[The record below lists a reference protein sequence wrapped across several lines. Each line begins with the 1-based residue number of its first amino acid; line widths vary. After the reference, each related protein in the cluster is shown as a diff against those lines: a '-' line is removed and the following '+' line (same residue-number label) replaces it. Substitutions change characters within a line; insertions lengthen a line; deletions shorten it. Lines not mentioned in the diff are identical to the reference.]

1 MKIKLSAL
9 AERLGLDHTGEDI
22 EIAGV
27 NTLDKAG
34 PDEISFLVNP
44 KYVSELATTRAG
56 CVLTSGP
63 YVDKVERALVSSN
76 VYMDLAKV
84 VNLFAEPQGCLSGQ
98 SELAY
103 VHPDAKVDGT
113 ATVYP
118 FAFIGAN
125 AVVGADTVI
134 FPGCYVGERSTV
146 GEKCILYPN
155 VVVMGGLTVG
165 DRVILQPGA
174 VLGGDGYGY
183 AQTPVGH
190 MKIPQIGDVVVED
203 DVEVGSNSA
212 IDRAA
217 LDSTRI
223 GKGTK
228 VDNLVQIGHNVQVGE
243 HCLVI
248 GQVGIG
254 GSTRIGNGV
263 VLAGQ
268 VGVAD
273 NADIGDGTMV
283 GAQSGLAGKVE
294 PGSKLAGSPVMPAG
308 TFLKA
313 AGVCLPKLP
322 DLFKRVKKLEK
333 ELAAL
338 SKMIDEEECDE

>member
-9 AERLGLDHTGEDI
+9 AEELGLDRTGDDM

-44 KYVSELATTRAG
+44 RYAHLLDTTRAG

-63 YVDKVERALVSSN
+63 YADRVARALVSAN

-84 VNLFAEPQGCLSGQ
+84 VNRFAKPQGCLTGI

-103 VHPDAKVDGT
+103 IHPEARVDES

-118 FAFIGAN
+118 FAFIGAG
-125 AVVGADTVI
+125 AVVGANSAV
-134 FPGCYVGERSTV
+134 FAGCYVGEGCVV
-146 GEKCILYPN
+146 GDDCLLYPN
-155 VVVMGGLTVG
+155 AVVMGGVRLG
-165 DRVILQPGA
+165 DGVILQPGA
-174 VLGGDGYGY
+174 VVGGDGYGY
-183 AQTPVGH
+183 AQTPLGH
-190 MKIPQIGDVVVED
+190 MKIPQIGTVVVED
-203 DVEVGSNSA
+203 AVEIGSNTA

-217 LDSTRI
+217 LDTTRI
-223 GKGTK
+223 GRGTK
-228 VDNLVQIGHNVQVGE
+228 IDNLVQIGHNVQVGE
-243 HCLVI
+243 HCLII

-254 GSTRIGNGV
+254 GSTRVGDHV

-273 NADIGDGTMV
+273 NADIGDGTMIA
-283 GAQSGLAGKVE
+283 AQSGVSGKVE
-294 PGSKLAGSPVMPAG
+294 PGSKLAGTPVMPAG

-313 AGVCLPKLP
+313 AGSCMPRLPE
-322 DLFKRVKKLEK
+322 LFRRVKALEK
-333 ELAAL
+333 ELEAVRAAAD
-338 SKMIDEEECDE
+338 KGRDDE

>member
-1 MKIKLSAL
+1 MSMKLSAL
-9 AERLGLDHTGEDI
+9 ATELGLEYTGADI
-22 EIAGV
+22 DITGV

-34 PDEISFLVNP
+34 NGELSFLVNP
-44 KYVSELATTRAG
+44 KYQHLLETTKAG

-63 YVDKVERALVSSN
+63 YADKVQCALISDN
-76 VYMDLAKV
+76 IYMDLAKV
-84 VNLFAEPQGCLSGQ
+84 VNLFARPQGCLSGI

-103 VHPDAKVDGT
+103 VHPDALVDDS

-118 FAFIGAN
+118 FAFIGEG
-125 AVVGADTVI
+125 AVVGPGTVV
-134 FPGCYVGERSTV
+134 FAGAYVGEKTHV
-146 GEKCILYPN
+146 GAQCILYPN
-155 VVVMGGLTVG
+155 CVVMGGLHLG
-165 DRVILQPGA
+165 DNIILQPGA
-174 VLGGDGYGY
+174 VIGGDGYGY

-190 MKIPQIGDVVVED
+190 MKIPQIGTVEIEN
-203 DVEVGSNSA
+203 DVEVGSNTA

-217 LDSTRI
+217 LDTTRI
-223 GKGTK
+223 KRGTK
-228 VDNLVQIGHNVQVGE
+228 IDNLVQIGHNVEIGE

-254 GSTRIGNGV
+254 GSTIVGNGV

-273 NADIGDGTMV
+273 NAKIGDGVMV
-283 GAQSGLAGKVE
+283 GAQSGVAGSIE
-294 PGSKLAGSPVMPAG
+294 PGSKVAGTPAMKAG

-313 AGVCLPKLP
+313 ASVCMPKLP

-333 ELAAL
+333 KLASFTEQAAGGD
-338 SKMIDEEECDE
+338 SNE

>member
-9 AERLGLDHTGEDI
+9 AEKLGLDHIGEDL
-22 EIAGV
+22 EITGV

-63 YVDKVERALVSSN
+63 YVEQVERALVSSN

-103 VHPDAKVDGT
+103 VHPDAKVDGA

-118 FAFIGAN
+118 FAFIGAE
-125 AVVGADTVI
+125 AVIGPDTVV
-134 FPGCYVGERSTV
+134 FPGCYVGERTMI
-146 GEKCILYPN
+146 GAGCILYPN
-155 VVVMGGLTVG
+155 AVVMGGLTVG

-183 AQTPVGH
+183 AQTPTGH
-190 MKIPQIGDVVVED
+190 MKIPQIGDVVMEN
-203 DVEVGSNSA
+203 DVEVGANSA

-223 GKGTK
+223 GRGTK
-228 VDNLVQIGHNVQVGE
+228 IDNLVQIGHNVQIGE
-243 HCLVI
+243 HCLII

-254 GSTRIGNGV
+254 GSTKVGNGV

-268 VGVAD
+268 AGVAD
-273 NADIGDGTMV
+273 NADIGDGAMI
-283 GAQSGLAGKVE
+283 GAQSGISGKIE

-313 AGVCLPKLP
+313 AGVCMPKLP
-322 DLFKRVKKLEK
+322 DLFKRVRKLEK

-338 SKMIDEEECDE
+338 SKSVEGEDCDE